1 MLIICHINYN
11 VKALSDIWPLC
22 QVSVFCHFSPFYI
35 WTFAE
40 IYFTPPQPPLP
51 CKTVFPRVYWNH
63 PSGWLFS
70 WLVCLSPKMIW
81 VLFVWSDLPQIL
93 RNHFKILYY
102 KLWTDQKCARH
113 IFSFQSCHG
122 LQNYSPLNFAMFL
135 LFNFTMNFGT

>member
-1 MLIICHINYN
+1 MLKHWVIYDHYAKFQFSAIFL
-11 VKALSDIWPLC
+11 LSTSEHLQRFIL
-22 QVSVFCHFSPFYI
+22 H
-35 WTFAE
+35 
-40 IYFTPPQPPLP
+40 PPQPPLP

-81 VLFVWSDLPQIL
+81 VLVVWSDLPQIL

-135 LFNFTMNFGT
+135 LFNFTMNFGA